1 MKFLLF
7 LIDIIILVCL
17 MSIIAF
23 FNCYIFIDKEN
34 LYSDY
39 YSPIFFIILS
49 LIILFILF
57 IINITNDY
65 QGYHGLKII
74 LKFFSYFLLL
84 LGFTLI
90 NQRGIKNNIYHN
102 LFFYFG
108 ITGIILLVL
117 SFFIGFY
124 IISNDETYE
133 IYDSQI
139 SRYTSFRSNRRNQE
153 SILDSIDIK
162 LK

>member
-7 LIDIIILVCL
+7 LIDILIIVCL

-34 LYSDY
+34 LYSDD

-124 IISNDETYE
+124 IISNDETY
-133 IYDSQI
+133 DSQI